1 MMRWRLALML
11 LILPILLSGQ
21 SKLDSLRGLLTNSQD
36 TAQVELLIQIA
47 KEYKLSS
54 PDSTNYYG
62 IQARV
67 MALKLGYQH
76 GLIEAFFMQGQAQE
90 MLSQFDSSLFYY
102 GEAEALLGQYPD
114 TLLLADVYTGYGGT
128 YYYQDLPQ
136 EAMSYF
142 IKATELYETF
152 GNPELLAASY
162 SNVAII
168 LNANGQDERALSYY
182 HKALKLS
189 EEYDLIDKKLPVL
202 VNLASYYEHKEQYDS
217 ARYYADA
224 CYQISKSR
232 GFKYG
237 MARALLILPKVYSA
251 NEFHSDA
258 LRTAREGKRLFKE
271 LGDEVRSLRMT
282 YSEAVALKGLG
293 QPAAALTICLDYLE
307 ESEGLDVFT
316 EDVYEL
322 TAEIYA
328 DLGMASEALA
338 YHKEFFEQYK
348 EAAIEEHRGLI
359 SELETRYDTEKKTRE
374 IENLNALTEI
384 QELRIEQQNLW
395 IGLGGLAFVLVLIL
409 VLLFFRQRDL
419 KKKNEVL
426 SLEQKLLRFQMSP
439 HFIFNALGAIQGYII
454 KNDPL
459 KGTSFLAKFSS
470 LMRQVLE
477 HSRESTI
484 PLEEEVNALT
494 NYLDL
499 QKLRFD
505 NRFDYEIRVSEELD
519 LSETRIPPMF
529 AQPFIE
535 NSLEHGISGMKEG
548 GKVNVHFS
556 RVADNIQVVISDN
569 GTGMKETET
578 VKSGHR
584 SLASIITKERI
595 QMLSATLGRKAS
607 LAIKNLKDDTESVCG
622 VEVSITLPI
631 VD

>member
-1 MMRWRLALML
+1 MMRWKLTVML
-11 LILPILLSGQ
+11 LILPLLLNGQ
-21 SKLDSLRGLLTNSQD
+21 SKLDSLRGLLKTSQD
-36 TAQVELLIQIA
+36 TARVGLLIGLA
-47 KEYKLSS
+47 KEHKLLS
-54 PDSTNYYG
+54 PDSTIYYSKEAMLLAKK
-62 IQARV
+62 IDDT
-67 MALKLGYQH
+67 H
-76 GLIEAFFMQGQAQE
+76 GLVEALFMQGQGQE
-90 MLSQFDSSLFYY
+90 MRSEFDSGLFYY
-102 GEAEALLGQYPD
+102 GQAEALLKEDPN
-114 TLLLADVYTGYGGT
+114 TLLLADVYTGYGGI
-128 YYYQDLPQ
+128 YYYKDLPF
-136 EAMSYF
+136 EAMEYF

-152 GNPELLAASY
+152 GDPELMVASY
-162 SNVAII
+162 SNVAIV
-168 LNANGQDERALSYY
+168 LNANGQDEKALKYF
-182 HKALKLS
+182 HKALVLS
-189 EEYDLIDKKLPVL
+189 EKYDLIDKRLPVL
-202 VNLASYYEHKEQYDS
+202 VNLASYYEYREQYDS

-224 CYQISKSR
+224 CYQISKSQ

-237 MARALLILPKVYSA
+237 MARALLILPSVYAA
-251 NEFHSDA
+251 NEFYSDA
-258 LRTAREGKRLFKE
+258 LRTAREGKALFEE
-271 LGDEVRSLRMT
+271 LGDETRALRMT
-282 YSEAVALKGLG
+282 FFEAEALQGLG
-293 QPAAALTICLDYLE
+293 EPRAALALCLNYLDK
-307 ESEGLDVFT
+307 GQDMDIFI

-322 TAEIYA
+322 TAAVYA
-328 DLGMASEALA
+328 DLGMAKESLA
-338 YHKEFFEQYK
+338 YRKMFFDKYK
-348 EAAIEEHRGLI
+348 EATIEQHRGEI
-359 SELETRYDTEKKTRE
+359 SELETRYDTEKKSKE
-374 IENLNALTEI
+374 IETLNALTEI

-419 KKKNEVL
+419 RKKNEVL

-459 KGTSFLAKFSS
+459 KGTSFLAKFSN

-505 NRFDYEIRVSEELD
+505 NRFDYEIKVSEELD

-535 NSLEHGISGMKEG
+535 NSLEHGISGMTKG
-548 GKVNVHFS
+548 GRVEVVFS
-556 RVADNIQVVISDN
+556 RVGDNIQVVISDN

-578 VKSGHR
+578 VKNGHR

>member
-1 MMRWRLALML
+1 ML
-11 LILPILLSGQ
+11 LILPVLLNGQ
-21 SKLDSLRGLLTNSQD
+21 SKLDSLRGLLTTSRD
-36 TAQVELLIQIA
+36 TASVELLIQIA
-47 KEYKLSS
+47 EEHKLQS
-54 PDSTNYYG
+54 PDSAIFYSL
-62 IQARV
+62 QARLL
-67 MALKLGYQH
+67 AKSIDYPL
-76 GLIEAFFMQGQAQE
+76 GLIKSLVMQAQGKE
-90 MLSQFDSSLFYY
+90 MLSELDSGLFYY
-102 GEAEALLGQYPD
+102 GQAEALLKESPD
-114 TLLLADVYTGYGGT
+114 TLLLADLYTGFGGI
-128 YYYQDLPQ
+128 YYYKDLPL
-136 EAMSYF
+136 EAMKYF

-152 GNPELLAASY
+152 GDPELLVASY

-168 LNANGQDERALSYY
+168 LNANSQDEKALTYY
-182 HKALKLS
+182 HKALRLS
-189 EEYDLIDKKLPVL
+189 EEYNLVDKKLPVL
-202 VNLASYYEHKEQYDS
+202 INLAVYYEHREQYDS

-237 MARALLILPKVYSA
+237 MARALLILPNIYSA
-251 NEFHSDA
+251 NEFYSDA
-258 LRTAREGKRLFKE
+258 LKTAREGKKLFNE
-271 LGDEVRSLRMT
+271 LGDKTRALRMT
-282 YSEAVALKGLG
+282 HAEAVALKGLG
-293 QPAAALTICLDYLE
+293 RYEVALELCLSYLE
-307 ESEGLDVFT
+307 KGQDMDIFM

-338 YHKEFFEQYK
+338 YHKMFFEQYK
-348 EAAIEEHRGLI
+348 EATIEEHKGLI
-359 SELETRYDTEKKTRE
+359 SELETLYDTEKKSKE
-374 IENLNALTEI
+374 IESLNTRAAI
-384 QELRIEQQNLW
+384 QELKIEQQNLL

-409 VLLFFRQRDL
+409 VWFFFRQRHL
-419 KKKNEVL
+419 KKQNEVL

-477 HSRESTI
+477 HSRQSTI

-505 NRFDYEIRVSEELD
+505 NRFDYEIKVSEDLD
-519 LSETRIPPMF
+519 LSETQIPPMF

-535 NSLEHGISGMKEG
+535 NSLEHGFSGMKEG
-548 GKVNVHFS
+548 GKVDIAFS
-556 RVADNIQVVISDN
+556 RVADNIQVVITDN
-569 GTGMKETET
+569 GRGMKETEV
-578 VKSGHR
+578 VKNGHR
-584 SLASIITKERI
+584 SLASVITRERI
-595 QMLSATLGRKAS
+595 QMLSATFGRKAS
-607 LAIKNLKDDTESVCG
+607 LAIKNLKDDVGDGCG